1 MPTPTTLSAA
11 FVVATLLPLLLG
23 VVNQMIQSKMIFGQW
38 PLPTKWLP
46 FVTIFGGF
54 LTGATSYVTTQSS
67 FVLNS
72 MTVFMMLIAG
82 VYSLVL
88 AQQAGNVVHHF
99 GGAINS
105 RRPAPLTPAQ
115 PASKDAGKTDPPE
128 ATKTDPNAVTEV
140 PPPPAS

>member
-1 MPTPTTLSAA
+1 MPTPTALSAA

-54 LTGATSYVTTQSS
+54 LTGTTSYVTTQSP
-67 FVLNS
+67 FVLNNV
-72 MTVFMMLIAG
+72 TIFMMLVAG

-99 GGAINS
+99 GGAINA
-105 RRPAPLTPAQ
+105 RRPPGLLPPAPVAKP
-115 PASKDAGKTDPPE
+115 KDPE
-128 ATKTDPNAVTEV
+128 KTDPNAVTEV
-140 PPPPAS
+140 PPPPTS